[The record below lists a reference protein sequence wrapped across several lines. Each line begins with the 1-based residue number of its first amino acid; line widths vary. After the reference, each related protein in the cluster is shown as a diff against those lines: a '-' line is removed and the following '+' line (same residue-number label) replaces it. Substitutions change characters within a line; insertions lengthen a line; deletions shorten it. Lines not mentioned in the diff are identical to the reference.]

1 MHCGLIVCRRPA
13 TRAKRMADRV
23 ESFQNVQ
30 VIFNEMDLLILVK
43 NLVDNVILYTP
54 PLRRVDLSVERVQET
69 FF

>member
-1 MHCGLIVCRRPA
+1 
-13 TRAKRMADRV
+13 MADRV